1 VTVAGILGAQLS
13 HSLLV
18 QARSAL
24 FDLYGDHLR
33 SRGGQAPVAA
43 LVRLLAP
50 VRIAAPAVRTAV
62 SRMTRQGWL
71 RSVRLPS
78 GPGYALTPRGQHRLD
93 DAAARIYRTGRH
105 GWDGHFDLITI
116 DPPASRTD
124 RSRLAAT
131 LAFLGY
137 GALTASTWIAP
148 RRPGADR
155 PGEDEVDRLLAELA
169 VPADRFNAVPGGGTA
184 GAAALIRRAWDLDAL
199 AAAYDRFV
207 HDLTPLVA
215 GVPADDEGAYA
226 VRFRLVHAWRTFLFT
241 DPQLPADLLPAGWP
255 GTAAARFFDRH
266 AGRLR
271 PAADRYVDGCL
282 RTGRK
287 PRARARTVAARTV
300 TTLPA
305 PRGRP

>member
-1 VTVAGILGAQLS
+1 M
-13 HSLLV
+13 

-78 GPGYALTPRGQHRLD
+78 GPGYALTPRGLHRLD

-105 GWDGHFDLITI
+105 PWDGHFDLITM
-116 DPPASRTD
+116 DPPPSRTD

-137 GALTASTWIAP
+137 GALTTTSWIAP
-148 RRPGADR
+148 RRPGGDR
-155 PGEDEVDRLLAELA
+155 PGEDEVDRLLADHA
-169 VPADRFNAVPGGGTA
+169 SADRFTAAPSGGMS

-207 HDLTPLVA
+207 AELTPLVA
-215 GVPADDEGAYA
+215 TVPASDEEAYA
-226 VRFRLVHAWRTFLFT
+226 VRFRLVHAWRAFLFT
-241 DPQLPADLLPAGWP
+241 DPQLPPELLPPDWSGS
-255 GTAAARFFDRH
+255 AAARFFDKH

-287 PRARARTVAARTV
+287 PRARARTLATRTATV
-300 TTLPA
+300 VPAPSA